1 MNTDE
6 LKQKL
11 FRCRDISFNDVELDD
26 LEDISQITFSKK
38 TDSKEKIIDF
48 IKSSKNPYMFKCNG
62 KKVKIEFAN
71 TNLIAED
78 SLTKTLKNVYQ

>member
-1 MNTDE
+1 VNVDQ

-11 FRCRDISFNDVELDD
+11 LDCRNKSFSDVELEE
-26 LEDISQITFSKK
+26 LEDITKINFSKK

-78 SLTKTLKNVYQ
+78 SLTKTLNNVYQ

>member
-1 MNTDE
+1 MNVDQ

-11 FRCRDISFNDVELDD
+11 LDCRNKSFSDVELEE
-26 LEDISQITFSKK
+26 LEDITKINFSKK

-78 SLTKTLKNVYQ
+78 SLTKTLNNVYQ

>member
-1 MNTDE
+1 MNTEE
-6 LKQKL
+6 LRQKL
-11 FRCRDISFNDVELDD
+11 LRCRNISFDDVKLED
-26 LEDISQITFSKK
+26 LEDISKINFSKK

-71 TNLIAED
+71 TNEIAED
-78 SLTKTLKNVYQ
+78 SLTKSLKNVYQ

>member
-11 FRCRDISFNDVELDD
+11 LRCRDISFNDVELDD
-26 LEDISQITFSKK
+26 LEDISKITFSKK

-62 KKVKIEFAN
+62 EKVKIEFAN

>member
-1 MNTDE
+1 MNTEE
-6 LKQKL
+6 LRQKL
-11 FRCRDISFNDVELDD
+11 LRCRNISFDDVELED
-26 LEDISQITFSKK
+26 LEDISKINFSKK

-71 TNLIAED
+71 TNEIAED
-78 SLTKTLKNVYQ
+78 SLTKSLKNVYQ

>member
-1 MNTDE
+1 MSYE
-6 LKQKL
+6 LLKEKL
-11 FRCRDISFNDVELDD
+11 IRCRDISFEDVD
-26 LEDISQITFSKK
+26 LEDLEEISNINFSKK
-38 TDSKEKIIDF
+38 TDCREKIIDF

-71 TNLIAED
+71 TNFIAED